1 MYQIKETTKAV
12 RDSEAGI
19 EKMAIGRHL
28 NDRGHVI
35 TRQKDTRTGN
45 MEENRDYLNFDEC
58 KQHLFTALVYYTDVT
73 DRIQFRIA
81 VVMYRCLHGIAP
93 EYLTELYTPA
103 STPRHGTLFD
113 PPEVISSWCCQSDC
127 PSIVDALLV

>member
-1 MYQIKETTKAV
+1 M

-35 TRQKDTRTGN
+35 TRQKDTRTGS

-58 KQHLFTALVYYTDVT
+58 RHHIIELLLFVYFSY
-73 DRIQFRIA
+73 
-81 VVMYRCLHGIAP
+81 
-93 EYLTELYTPA
+93 
-103 STPRHGTLFD
+103 
-113 PPEVISSWCCQSDC
+113 
-127 PSIVDALLV
+127 